1 MFPYLI
7 ISALKRNKPTTVLDV
22 GTRTGWV
29 ADAFAKDGA
38 AVTAIDPEL
47 MLETADV
54 QGVDFIKA
62 TLENFE
68 PTQAF
73 DLVIANL
80 VSHLVSYSTLDYLS
94 KLKSLTTPSGLIYVT
109 LLGDQDDWSDKPK
122 AKATEFDDALRLI
135 DAAGLKPVYRSV
147 SWHDGK
153 TYDEAVKFWHLYTF
167 VLEVKAAD

>member
-7 ISALKRNKPTTVLDV
+7 ITALKRNKPETVLDV

-38 AVTAIDPEL
+38 TVTAIDPEL
-47 MLETADV
+47 MPETADV
-54 QGVDFIKA
+54 HDVDFIET
-62 TLENFE
+62 TLETFQ
-68 PTQAF
+68 PTQAY

-80 VSHLVSYSTLDYLS
+80 VSHLVAYSTLDYLS

-109 LLGDQDDWSDKPK
+109 LLGDQDGWSDKPK
-122 AKATEFDDALRLI
+122 AKATEYDEALGFI
-135 DAAGLKPVYRSV
+135 DAAGLKPIYRSV

-153 TYDEAVKFWHLYTF
+153 TYDEAAKFWHLYTF
-167 VLEVKAAD
+167 VLEAKAAD